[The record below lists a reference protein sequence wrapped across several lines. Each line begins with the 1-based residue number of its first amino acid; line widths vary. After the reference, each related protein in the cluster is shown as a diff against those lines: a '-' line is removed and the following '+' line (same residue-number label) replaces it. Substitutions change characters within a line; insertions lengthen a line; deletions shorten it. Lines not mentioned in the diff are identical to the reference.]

1 MDATWEQVGL
11 LRVAPQDTQEITMQ
25 VKTVT
30 DTERLM
36 ALLDEA
42 LSLADALD
50 LPMVAIHIDQARAQ
64 LGDLSPR

>member
-1 MDATWEQVGL
+1 
-11 LRVAPQDTQEITMQ
+11 MQ